1 MSRTG
6 DPEESATPDP
16 EVSAKDDAKESA
28 KGDGEESAQGDGEG
42 RTWTRP
48 PTIYDVARAAG
59 VAAST
64 VSRAFSR
71 PGRVNAE
78 TADRI
83 RAVAAEMGYRT
94 NYLARA
100 LPTGRTS
107 MLALV
112 TSDVTNPFHAEIIR
126 GAEVAA
132 AEADYTILLIDA
144 QEDDRIERKNIERA
158 LPSVEG
164 IVLASTRMSDSAIRM
179 IAKQRPTVVLN
190 RDITDV
196 SSIVTD
202 NLHGA
207 RLAVDHLAGLGHRT
221 VVYAAGPESS
231 WVDGMRWRGLREAA
245 GAGLRMQRV
254 GPVPP
259 TIAGGGQAAA
269 DVVRS
274 AATAVVAYN
283 DQVAIGLMRRLQA
296 SGVRIP
302 EDLSVVGFD
311 DIFVADLV
319 QPGLTTVAAPLRA
332 EGHIAV
338 RTVLSLANGPA
349 CRPDQPRTLP
359 VKLVTRDS
367 TAQRRATRRNT

>member
-1 MSRTG
+1 MPHEPDRHDG
-6 DPEESATPDP
+6 DA
-16 EVSAKDDAKESA
+16 DA
-28 KGDGEESAQGDGEG
+28 DRG
-42 RTWTRP
+42 RTRP

-83 RAVAAEMGYRT
+83 RAIAAEMGYRT

-126 GAEVAA
+126 GAETAA
-132 AEADYTILLIDA
+132 AEADYSLLLINA
-144 QEDDRIERKNIERA
+144 QEDDRIERRNVERVV
-158 LPSVEG
+158 PSVEG
-164 IVLASTRMSDSAIRM
+164 IVLASSRMSDSAIRV

-202 NLHGA
+202 NPHGA
-207 RLAVDHLAGLGHRT
+207 RLAVEHLAELGHRT
-221 VVYAAGPESS
+221 ITYVAGPESS

-245 GAGLRMQRV
+245 GPGIRMHRV

-259 TIAGGGQAAA
+259 TIAGGGTAVT

-283 DQVAIGLMRRLQA
+283 DQVAIGLMRALRA

-302 EDLSVVGFD
+302 EALSVVGFD

-332 EGHIAV
+332 EGSIAV
-338 RTVLSLANGPA
+338 RTILSLVNGSPG
-349 CRPDQPRTLP
+349 RTDRPRTLP
-359 VKLVTRDS
+359 VKLVVRAS
-367 TAQRRATRRNT
+367 TAPCRTARRRR

>member
-1 MSRTG
+1 M
-6 DPEESATPDP
+6 
-16 EVSAKDDAKESA
+16 
-28 KGDGEESAQGDGEG
+28 AQPPHPPGNGEG
-42 RTWTRP
+42 ARARTRP

-78 TADRI
+78 TAERI
-83 RAVAAEMGYRT
+83 RAVATEMGYRT

-126 GAEVAA
+126 GAEAA
-132 AEADYTILLIDA
+132 ATEADYSILLINA
-144 QEDDRIERKNIERA
+144 QEDDRIERRNIERA
-158 LPSVEG
+158 VPSVEG

-190 RDITDV
+190 RDIADV

-207 RLAVDHLAGLGHRT
+207 RLAMDHLAGLGHRA
-221 VVYAAGPESS
+221 VVYLAGPEPS

-245 GAGLRMQRV
+245 GTGLRVQRA

-259 TIAGGGQAAA
+259 TISGGAQAVAEILHCGAG
-269 DVVRS
+269 
-274 AATAVVAYN
+274 AVVAYN
-283 DQVAIGLMRRLQA
+283 DQVAIGLIRGLQA
-296 SGVRIP
+296 AGVRVP
-302 EDLSVVGFD
+302 EDISVIGFD

-338 RTVLSLANGPA
+338 RVVLGLINGA
-349 CRPDQPRTLP
+349 VVRADQPRTLP
-359 VKLVTRDS
+359 VQLITRRS
-367 TAQRRATRRNT
+367 TAAPRGSGRKRRHR

>member
-1 MSRTG
+1 MA
-6 DPEESATPDP
+6 ETPDSP
-16 EVSAKDDAKESA
+16 D
-28 KGDGEESAQGDGEG
+28 DGEG
-42 RTWTRP
+42 GTRGRIRP

-83 RAVAAEMGYRT
+83 RTIAAELGYRT

-112 TSDVTNPFHAEIIR
+112 TSDVTNPFYAEIIR
-126 GAEVAA
+126 GAEAAA
-132 AEADYTILLIDA
+132 AEEDYSILLIDA
-144 QEDDRIERKNIERA
+144 QEDDRIERRNIERA
-158 LPSVEG
+158 VPSVEG
-164 IVLASTRMSDSAIRM
+164 IVLASTRMSDSAIRV

-190 RDITDV
+190 RDIADV

-202 NLHGA
+202 NPHGA

-221 VVYAAGPESS
+221 VAYLAGPESS

-245 GAGLRMQRV
+245 ATGLRIQRS

-259 TIAGGGQAAA
+259 TVAGGAQAVEEILRGGAG
-269 DVVRS
+269 
-274 AATAVVAYN
+274 AVVAYN
-283 DQVAIGLMRRLQA
+283 DQVAIGLMRGLQA
-296 SGVRIP
+296 AGVRVPDDI
-302 EDLSVVGFD
+302 SVIGFD
-311 DIFVADLV
+311 DIFVSDLV

-338 RTVLSLANGPA
+338 RDVLRLINGA
-349 CRPDQPRTLP
+349 AVRGDQPKTLP
-359 VKLVTRDS
+359 VKLITRHS
-367 TAQRRATRRNT
+367 TAPPRGSRRKKG